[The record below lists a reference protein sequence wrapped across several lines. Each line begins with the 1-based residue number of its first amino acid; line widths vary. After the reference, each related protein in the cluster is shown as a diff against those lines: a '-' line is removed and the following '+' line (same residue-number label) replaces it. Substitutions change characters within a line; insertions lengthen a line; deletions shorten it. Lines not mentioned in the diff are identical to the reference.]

1 VKVSPQESAD
11 AYERK
16 WCHQTA
22 SGRALSGKRAEKM
35 DNLLSIKRGETDA
48 GQFLSRCATRD
59 GNEGRTGAADEPPSV
74 SRHGSP

>member
-1 VKVSPQESAD
+1 VNAAPQEAAD
-11 AYERK
+11 ACQPEG
-16 WCHQTA
+16 CHQTA
-22 SGRALSGKRAEKM
+22 SGRALSGKRAETM